1 MNTRQNRFKPRTKPT
16 SPALAALVAL
26 ALATGATAHSAL
38 AQCPSDP
45 SPTGP
50 NISPANAFSPS
61 EYAFVNASTN
71 LQSNPAYSKT
81 AAGLFWNPPGSF
93 GTGINRA
100 FGAFSSAVIVNNPDP
115 LNPTVVTI
123 DYRDPAGN
131 PLGISGPIT
140 IPPDGTHMED
150 ASMIG
155 LGGSGVGSAIISVVD
170 PKLHG
175 PIVGSTLHYFDS
187 IGVPG
192 WGIARDPDI
201 TVIPPGI
208 PLPAPG
214 EGSYQQLQETPIQ
227 YSEWQGWHLAGPFR
241 FTNSSVS
248 DFDNGSAPVL
258 MVANPNDH
266 PVDVAFVTLVVGPNG
281 PIANLGS
288 TIQTLAARGMTMETS
303 LWTGLNQLTSSFA
316 GFYDFDI
323 LVAVLALDG
332 SPLVGDAL
340 VIDAFGDNEGAN
352 QNRNLNL
359 GRRLRMVSMSLAGS
373 PGITYIGTLYASDV
387 STFTPPGTVTP
398 MVRTGLKVAN
408 GGFTTIGTV
417 TIDYFDHAGTH
428 LVSDA
433 VSNLP
438 PGGTI
443 RIGRG
448 EPQTPNFPINMWN
461 GSVRVSGGC
470 QGERLIGWTAREIG
484 RYSSPT
490 NPIQQHLKAY
500 GEEMTGANGREP
512 GSFGLLYELPDQTI
526 VSRRTA
532 SLVRTKTTGV
542 PSFQSGYTSFTYG
555 FGTPNSGPYLYRFH
569 RPNGLDVTNYGP
581 QPFGGL
587 HFGATSLTYE
597 DSDPNPI
604 GRLNPANGLSSGR
617 VDFLEPLNFAH
628 GVNVLGESFTTLQI
642 GQFARRNLGPA
653 EERASWGIDRDAF
666 EAGPAS
672 DYSSSKGDGAL
683 LE

>member
-1 MNTRQNRFKPRTKPT
+1 MNMRKNGIGPRTNLAKP
-16 SPALAALVAL
+16 AIAALL
-26 ALATGATAHSAL
+26 ALTLASGAA
-38 AQCPSDP
+38 AQCPPDP
-45 SPTGP
+45 PPIGP

-61 EYAFVNASTN
+61 EYAFVNSSTN
-71 LQSNPAYSKT
+71 LQSQPAYTKT
-81 AAGLFWNPPGSF
+81 AAGLFWNPLGSF

-123 DYRDPAGN
+123 DYRDPSGN
-131 PLGISGPIT
+131 PLGTSGPIT

-150 ASMIG
+150 ASIIG
-155 LGGSGVGSAIISVVD
+155 LSGSGIGSAIISVVD
-170 PKLHG
+170 PKQNG
-175 PIVGSTLHYFDS
+175 PIVGTTLHYFDS

-192 WGIARDPDI
+192 WGVARDPDS
-201 TVIPPGI
+201 TVIPPGF

-214 EGSYQQLQETPIQ
+214 EGSYQQLQETPLQ
-227 YSEWQGWHLAGPFR
+227 YPGWEGWHLAGPFR

-266 PVDVAFVTLVVGPNG
+266 AVDVAFVTLVVGPNG

-288 TIQTLAARGMTMETS
+288 TIQTLAPRGMTMETS
-303 LWTGLNQLTSSFA
+303 LWTGLNQLTSGFA

-340 VIDAFGDNEGAN
+340 VIDAFGNNEGLN

-359 GRRLRMVSMSLAGS
+359 GRRLRMVSMSIAGA
-373 PGITYIGTLYASDV
+373 PGITYNGPLYASDV
-387 STFTPPGTVTP
+387 STFTPPGAVTP
-398 MVRTGLKVAN
+398 MIRTGMKVAN
-408 GGFTTIGTV
+408 GGFTNIGTV
-417 TIDYFDHAGTH
+417 TIDYFDHDGTH
-428 LVSDA
+428 LVSDS

-448 EPQTPNFPINMWN
+448 EAQTPNFPVNMWN
-461 GSVRVSGGC
+461 GSVRVSAGC
-470 QGERLIGWTAREIG
+470 AGERLIGWTAREIE

-512 GSFGLLYELPDQTI
+512 GPFGLLYQLPDQTI
-526 VSRRTA
+526 VSRRVA
-532 SLVRTKTTGV
+532 SIVRTKTTGV
-542 PSFQSGYTSFTYG
+542 PNFQSGYTSFTYG
-555 FGTPNSGPYLYRFH
+555 YGTQNTGPYVYRFL
-569 RPNGLDVTNYGP
+569 RPNGLDVTNYNP
-581 QPFGGL
+581 QPFAGL

-597 DSDPNPI
+597 DSDPNPV
-604 GRLNPANGLSSGR
+604 GRLNSANGLSSGR

-628 GVNVLGESFTTLQI
+628 GINALGDSFTTLQI

-653 EERASWGIDRDAF
+653 QEDDAWEFGDGIF
-666 EAGPAS
+666 EGGPAS
-672 DYSSSKGDGAL
+672 DRSDTKGEATATD
-683 LE
+683 